1 MIWKNPDEW
10 VTLPELM
17 KMVFKSKDDSDE
29 PVIEKT
35 YSEGIYKGQFR
46 NEKWHG
52 HGTFT
57 WNDGHSYE
65 G

>member
-1 MIWKNPDEW
+1 
-10 VTLPELM
+10 M